1 MIKTFSWSDLGDLGK
16 KLIVEPFKKFGD
28 EIKEDF

>member
-1 MIKTFSWSDLGDLGK
+1 MIKTFSWDDLGDLGK
-16 KLIVEPFKKFGD
+16 KLIVEPFKKLGD